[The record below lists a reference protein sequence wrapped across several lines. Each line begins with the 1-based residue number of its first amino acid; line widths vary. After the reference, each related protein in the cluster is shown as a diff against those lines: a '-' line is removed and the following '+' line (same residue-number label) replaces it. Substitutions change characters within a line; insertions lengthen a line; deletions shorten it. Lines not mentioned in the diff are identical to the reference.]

1 MKGLLA
7 RRPSPAMIVA
17 LVALVCALTGTA
29 WAALG
34 KNSVGSKQLKSN
46 AVTTA
51 KIKKEAVTAKKVKK
65 GTLTGTQINLAKL
78 GTVPS
83 ATNAAHATLADSIPP
98 AEATHLIGSSGQPGF
113 ESGSFNYGST
123 EGINLQPAGF
133 YKDHEGIVHLQGLV
147 KVGATGTLGKM
158 FTLPPGFRPANNTLL
173 FVNVFCSNL
182 AEECAG
188 EETSPVIIGGS
199 NVNLSGVDLSGG
211 VIASKETAVSLDG
224 VTFRA
229 ES

>member
-1 MKGLLA
+1 MKDLLP
-7 RRPSPAMIVA
+7 RRPSPAMVVA
-17 LVALVCALTGTA
+17 LIALVCALTGTA

-51 KIKKEAVTAKKVKK
+51 KIKKEAVTAKKIKK
-65 GTLTGTQINLAKL
+65 GTITGTQVNLAKL

-83 ATNAAHATLADSIPP
+83 AQLANSIPP
-98 AEATHLIGSSGQPGF
+98 AEATHLVGAPGQPAF
-113 ESGSFNYGST
+113 ESGSFNFGST
-123 EGINLQPAGF
+123 EGVTLQPAGF

-147 KVGATGTLGKM
+147 KIGASSALGKM
-158 FTLPPGFRPANNTLL
+158 FTLPAGFRPANNTLV
-173 FVNVFCSNL
+173 FVNVFCAPL
-182 AEECAG
+182 AEKCSDEKS
-188 EETSPVIIGGS
+188 TSPLIIAGS
-199 NVNLSGVDLSGG
+199 NVHLSGIDLSGG
-211 VIASKETAVSLDG
+211 VISEQETSVSLDG